1 MEAGNSWQSNWI
13 VEAAG
18 DAAVEAEAAAIEEI
32 GGFGDEIS
40 REVGDFFGKADSA
53 RWVGIV
59 EGG

>member
-1 MEAGNSWQSNWI
+1 VSTWQSNGI

-18 DAAVEAEAAAIEEI
+18 DAAVEAEAATVEEI

-59 EGG
+59 